1 LRTSGSGRRGDAAGA
16 GRGRMFRNVPILAIA
31 MTAGLAALVLSGR
44 RPVENVEQPR
54 VAQVET
60 EAWFV

>member
-1 LRTSGSGRRGDAAGA
+1 
-16 GRGRMFRNVPILAIA
+16 
-31 MTAGLAALVLSGR
+31 VLSSR

-60 EAWFV
+60 DAWFV

>member
-1 LRTSGSGRRGDAAGA
+1 
-16 GRGRMFRNVPILAIA
+16 MFRNLPIFAIA

-44 RPVENVEQPR
+44 RPVEVVEQPK
-54 VAQVET
+54 APQVEA